1 MSRQGLGKNEGQ
13 TLIRDY
19 HGFESKNYFD
29 KKGSHNHYG
38 NSDKSLYPNE
48 PDRIEDS
55 SKHKN
60 DNTYTGPGH

>member
-1 MSRQGLGKNEGQ
+1 MFRQGLGKNEGQ

-19 HGFESKNYFD
+19 HGFESKNYFHE
-29 KKGSHNHYG
+29 KGSHSHYG
-38 NSDKSLYPNE
+38 NSDKRLYPNE

-60 DNTYTGPGH
+60 NNVYTGPGH

>member
-1 MSRQGLGKNEGQ
+1 MDLNRKIIS
-13 TLIRDY
+13 I
-19 HGFESKNYFD
+19 

-55 SKHKN
+55 SKHRN
-60 DNTYTGPGH
+60 DNAYTGPGH